1 LKPAVKIKADG
12 MKILPIIK
20 TMTMKKSSITRL
32 LITASVVS
40 AITLVACNSN
50 NGNTKDKDSTNMGT
64 MNSSP
69 QADNA
74 QTAMATIAGTKADTV
89 LNGTAMFEKDGDQVK
104 MHLELTV
111 PSKANQSVAVH
122 FHAMSDCGEMG
133 KMAGGHWNPTN
144 EPHGKWGSGNFHSGD
159 IGNISLDGTGK
170 GMIDI
175 KTNRWTLGGDS
186 TTNIIGKTIIVHS
199 GVDDYKSQ
207 PAGNSGERIGCGVI
221 KQ

>member
-1 LKPAVKIKADG
+1 LKTVVETKAYG
-12 MKILPIIK
+12 MKILLLTK
-20 TMTMKKSSITRL
+20 TITMKKRSIARL
-32 LITASVVS
+32 FTTALFVS
-40 AITLVACNSN
+40 ALALAACK
-50 NGNTKDKDSTNMGT
+50 GNHSDTKNTDSTNMSP
-64 MNSSP
+64 MNNAP
-69 QADNA
+69 QAENA
-74 QTAMATIAGTKADTV
+74 QTAMATISGTKADTV
-89 LNGTAMFEKDGDQVK
+89 LNGMATFEKDGDEVK

-122 FHAMSDCGEMG
+122 FHAMSDCGNMG

-144 EPHGKWGSGNFHSGD
+144 EPHGKWGTGSFHSGD
-159 IGNISLDGTGK
+159 IGNISLDGKGK

-186 TTNIIGKTIIVHS
+186 TTNIIGKSIIVHS

-221 KQ
+221 K